1 MSLIFEIFIRMFL
14 DFKSLH
20 EEIIFDSKSNKFIQ
34 YLEEVVNIKPSLNDI
49 KKPSSQSQR
58 SDDDRDNDKNRQ
70 YNLVD
75 AVDPLSETN
84 KVATSEVGQV
94 HGDLSHKL
102 DSSNTRIYKKSDI
115 NRIFRGNV

>member
-1 MSLIFEIFIRMFL
+1 MFL

-34 YLEEVVNIKPSLNDI
+34 YLEDVVNIKPSLNDI

-58 SDDDRDNDKNRQ
+58 SDDDHDNDDNDDKNRQ
-70 YNLVD
+70 YNLVG